1 MGVWLGTVNALVM
14 VQTVQNLV
22 AADTKVA
29 RTKLE
34 GQAREPGRRCIVVV
48 AGGDSNVVVFI
59 AWEKVSKLADFN
71 FVKNWKAVLAES
83 AERGGGVVICQKP
96 GRMPPS
102 WRSDRTLRCPRTPR
116 AL

>member
-1 MGVWLGTVNALVM
+1 MGVGLGTANALVI
-14 VQTVQNLV
+14 VQIVRKFV

-34 GQAREPGRRCIVVV
+34 GQPREPGRTCILDV
-48 AGGDSNVVVFI
+48 AGGDSNVVVFMP
-59 AWEKVSKLADFN
+59 WEKVAKLADFE
-71 FVKNWKAVLAES
+71 FVKNWQAVLAES
-83 AERGGGVVICQKP
+83 AERGGGVVICRKP

-102 WRSDRTLRCPRTPR
+102 WRSDRTLRCRRIPR